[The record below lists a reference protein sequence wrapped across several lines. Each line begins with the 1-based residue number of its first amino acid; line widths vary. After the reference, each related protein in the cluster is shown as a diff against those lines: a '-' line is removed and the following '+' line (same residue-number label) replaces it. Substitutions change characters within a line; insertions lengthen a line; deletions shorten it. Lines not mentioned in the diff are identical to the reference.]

1 MNRRAARILST
12 CLPLLLPLPLL
23 LWPARAGAAPLR
35 IVVHFR
41 PPAESSAQRPARP
54 PLGYLRL
61 PSGVLPIA
69 APIFDPRPEAILLLT
84 PEAGTAP
91 PPAPPAKPV
100 ELSIYGQRI
109 TPAQVALPVGAQ
121 LTLRNDDRITYTLHR
136 PQALSAANPPLF
148 SDTQLSPGARVT
160 VPVAAAGEHVFAS
173 KDHPHT
179 TALLVALRPGEQAS
193 SLELGPARETGVA
206 RFEAPEG
213 RYTLTLLLG
222 LRAAAQQAVT
232 LDARGT
238 EATFN
243 APSDGA
249 L

>member
-12 CLPLLLPLPLL
+12 CLPLLLPLL

-232 LDARGT
+232 LDGRGT